1 MRDPLTINVIYCMPG
16 QNNPGAVWRQPLFQ
30 RSNSMVKTI
39 YVGDFNTQNTG
50 WNCQH
55 TDINGDRLTEEI
67 DRARLYVIN
76 DDTLRHVREGG
87 YHDSNLDLII
97 ANETICNQID

>member
-1 MRDPLTINVIYCMPG
+1 
-16 QNNPGAVWRQPLFQ
+16 
-30 RSNSMVKTI
+30 MVKTI

-50 WNCQH
+50 WNCH
-55 TDINGDRLTEEI
+55 YTDINGDRLTEEI

-76 DDTLRHVREGG
+76 DDILRHVRERG

-97 ANETICNQID
+97 ANETICNQIDYEQLEDT